1 MLVLEKNTLTE
12 EIEQL
17 AAKYGNN
24 RASLMPMLQAIQ
36 AKYNH
41 ISDHAQQEIAR
52 VLNIH
57 PVEVFGVISFYAF
70 LHSEPQ
76 GRNIVRLCKT
86 ISCEL
91 AGKDQVQK
99 AIERELGISFGQTT
113 KDQKVTLE
121 FTSCLGMCDQGPAMI
136 VNDKIYTKLDPEKAC
151 KILSEIK

>member
-113 KDQKVTLE
+113 KDSKR
-121 FTSCLGMCDQGPAMI
+121 
-136 VNDKIYTKLDPEKAC
+136 
-151 KILSEIK
+151 